1 MAQVFHGS
9 HSYTAIS
16 ARPVLTIG
24 NFDGVHLGH
33 QHLLSRVVA
42 RARALD
48 APACVY
54 TFDPAP
60 RAVLEPERCPPRIL
74 DLDQRVALLGRH
86 GIDHVVV
93 EPFDRD
99 FAARPAS
106 WFAQE
111 ILAERLAPAALVV
124 GHDFRFGRGRAGR
137 TGDLATLLP
146 DLQVEQVDQ
155 LLVEGVRPSS
165 SRIREAVAEGRVRDA
180 AEMLGRDY
188 SLRGVVVPGDQR
200 GQQLGFPTAN
210 IDTLAELL
218 PASGVYAARVPID
231 GRPLPAVVNLGV
243 RPTFAGRRFL
253 IEAHL
258 LDFEDDLYGRTLE
271 LRFVEFLRPERRFS
285 GPEAL
290 VAQIAEDVASAREI
304 LGAAPA

>member
-9 HSYTAIS
+9 QSYRVRG

-33 QHLLSRVVA
+33 QHLLARVVA
-42 RARALD
+42 AARALD

-74 DLDQRVALLGRH
+74 SLSERVALLGRY
-86 GIDHVVV
+86 GIDQVVV
-93 EPFDRD
+93 EPFDLD
-99 FAARPAS
+99 FAAQPAA
-106 WFAQE
+106 WFASE
-111 ILAERLAPAALVV
+111 ILAERLNPAALVV

-137 TGDLATLLP
+137 TEDLGALLP
-146 DLQVEQVDQ
+146 GLRVEQVEQ
-155 LLVEGVRPSS
+155 LLSGGLRPSS
-165 SRIREAVAEGRVRDA
+165 SRIREAVAEGRVAVA
-180 AEMLGRDY
+180 AGMLGRAY
-188 SLRGVVVPGDQR
+188 SLRGRVVPGDRR
-200 GQQLGFPTAN
+200 GQKLGFPTAN

-218 PASGVYAARVPID
+218 PASGVYAARVPIGD
-231 GRPLPAVVNLGV
+231 RALPAVVNLGL

-253 IEAHL
+253 IEAHI
-258 LDFEDDLYGRTLE
+258 LDFEDDLYGLELE
-271 LRFVEFLRPERRFS
+271 LRFIEFLRPERRFP

-290 VAQIAEDVASAREI
+290 IAQIREDIAAAREI
-304 LGAAPA
+304 LGT